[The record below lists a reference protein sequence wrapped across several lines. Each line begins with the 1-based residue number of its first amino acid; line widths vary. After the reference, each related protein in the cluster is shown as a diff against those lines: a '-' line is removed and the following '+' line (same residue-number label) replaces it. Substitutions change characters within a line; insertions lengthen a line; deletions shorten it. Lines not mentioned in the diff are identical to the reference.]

1 MKKYCK
7 VVSISL
13 FLVLLLSACRYENG
27 PFISLYSP
35 EKRLI
40 NTWTV
45 QKVFRNEVATSNPEY
60 LANQLGTYYG
70 FHAYGTLVVNC
81 YYEGTFRESYTGS
94 WKFFDNY
101 KKIEIQ
107 FLLLDVSYKYTAKI
121 KKLSRSELEYEYTD
135 DNGVKWRL
143 IMYAQPR

>member
-40 NTWTV
+40 NTWTI

-94 WKFFDNY
+94 WS
-101 KKIEIQ
+101 
-107 FLLLDVSYKYTAKI
+107 FLIII
-121 KKLSRSELEYEYTD
+121 KKLKFNFYCLMFLINIRQ
-135 DNGVKWRL
+135 RL
-143 IMYAQPR
+143 KSYHEVN